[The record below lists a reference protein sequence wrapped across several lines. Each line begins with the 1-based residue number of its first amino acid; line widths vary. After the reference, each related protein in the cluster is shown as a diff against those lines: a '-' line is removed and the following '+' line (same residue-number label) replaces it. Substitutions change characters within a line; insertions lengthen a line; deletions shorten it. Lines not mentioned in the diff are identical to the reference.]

1 MQINGVRYGKVISID
16 DENGSDAISVR
27 LFPEDNDENDTL
39 VRATAFPLMPKMLH
53 IKPRVGE
60 GVLILYSTWTDGNSQ
75 RYYIG
80 PVISQPHKMYFDPWF
95 MGGDSYQRGAP
106 KAMDPNPYNDENAEG
121 AFPEDDDVSLIGRKN
136 CDIQIKEDDIRLR
149 AGVKLVDDKSYYK
162 IRFNRK
168 DPAFIKLK
176 YHETPLAENVAS
188 TATIVADKINLFSN
202 SSTEFPIE
210 ENSDGEH
217 GLSKKELITDEKLA
231 KALEDAYSL
240 PYGEKL
246 VELLKTMIDVFCKHT
261 HDYISLPPNAA
272 FITEIETAAKEPL
285 EDRKL
290 LSNTVKFN

>member
-1 MQINGVRYGKVISID
+1 M
-16 DENGSDAISVR
+16 
-27 LFPEDNDENDTL
+27 
-39 VRATAFPLMPKMLH
+39 
-53 IKPRVGE
+53 
-60 GVLILYSTWTDGNSQ
+60 
-75 RYYIG
+75 
-80 PVISQPHKMYFDPWF
+80 
-95 MGGDSYQRGAP
+95 
-106 KAMDPNPYNDENAEG
+106 
-121 AFPEDDDVSLIGRKN
+121 
-136 CDIQIKEDDIRLR
+136 
-149 AGVKLVDDKSYYK
+149 
-162 IRFNRK
+162 
-168 DPAFIKLK
+168 K

-261 HDYISLPPNAA
+261 HDFISLTPNAA